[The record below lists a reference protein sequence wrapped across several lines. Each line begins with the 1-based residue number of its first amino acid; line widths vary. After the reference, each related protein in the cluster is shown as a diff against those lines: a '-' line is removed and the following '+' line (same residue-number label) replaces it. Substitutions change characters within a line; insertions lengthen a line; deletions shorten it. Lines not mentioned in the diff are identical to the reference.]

1 MLTLLPPNITITMP
15 WTEQFCSHCYYD
27 FVFMTREE
35 NHHLAMVAFAQPHE
49 ETWYP
54 ESKRGSA
61 VPFRSNGR
69 QSHHY
74 SATMVLLTFK
84 LVGYQVP

>member
-35 NHHLAMVAFAQPHE
+35 NYHLAMVAFAQPHE

-54 ESKRGSA
+54 E
-61 VPFRSNGR
+61 
-69 QSHHY
+69 
-74 SATMVLLTFK
+74 
-84 LVGYQVP
+84 